1 MTDTLALVQDESR
14 DTGEQAPPSLR
25 VALVG
30 NPNSGKSTLF
40 NALTGLR
47 QRVANFP
54 GVTVERVEGSYRRD
68 GTTVEVI
75 DLPGM
80 YSLSAESPDE
90 TIALDVVLGRADGV
104 PAADVLVVVVDGE
117 RMERNLFLTTQVLE
131 LRRPTVIAL
140 TRMDRLDAAGVDVD
154 VVELI
159 HALGTVVVPV
169 VATRGEGIDRLRH
182 AIDVAAE
189 LPRASLHLVSDE
201 AAGADAEPDVHDAGR
216 RYRWI
221 ASVVSRVVRRR
232 PPVARTP
239 GDRVDAIVMHRAA
252 GPVIFL
258 AVMAL
263 MFEAM
268 FSLGRPLA
276 DAVQALITLTGRGIA
291 ASMPPGELRGLLVD
305 GVVNG
310 VGSVVVFV
318 PQIAMLFLFIGIL
331 EDTGYMAR
339 AAFVMDHWMRPL
351 GLRGKSFI
359 PLVSGFACAV
369 PAVMGARTVQEPKE
383 RLATIL
389 VLPLM
394 SCSARLPIFT
404 LLVGAFVPPLSVAGA
419 SLQGLTL
426 LAMYLLGTVAALATA
441 ALLRRT
447 LLRAATRALI
457 MELPTW
463 SLPSARVLAASV
475 WRRVRVFL
483 REAGTI
489 IFACAVV
496 VWALATHPRP
506 DPAPGTTVT
515 QEQALSTSAL
525 GRIGHVIEPAVR
537 PLGFDWKIAVS
548 IVASFTARE
557 VFVSTMGT
565 LYGVE
570 RGADNE
576 TNSLAERLRAERN
589 PSTGAPVYTTRVA
602 LALMAFYVFALMCT
616 STLAITMREIGGG
629 WRGMRWVTLQFT
641 WMLALAWVG
650 AFLVYRGGAFFGT
663 GGA

>member
-117 RMERNLFLTTQVLE
+117 RIERNLFLATQVLE

-189 LPRASLHLVSDE
+189 LPRAALHLVDDD
-201 AAGADAEPDVHDAGR
+201 APNAGAEPDVHDAGR

-221 ASVVSRVVRRR
+221 APVVSRVVRRR
-232 PPVARTP
+232 PPVARTL

-404 LLVGAFVPPLSVAGA
+404 LLVAAFVPPLTVAGA

-463 SLPSARVLAASV
+463 SLPSVRVLAASV

-515 QEQALSTSAL
+515 QEQVLSTSAL
-525 GRIGHVIEPAVR
+525 GRIGHAIEPAVR

-589 PSTGAPVYTTRVA
+589 PSTGAPVYTMRVA

-629 WRGMRWVTLQFT
+629 WRGMRWVMLQFT